1 MEDLF
6 KFFESSKNKAWELMP
21 EKKYILHEFR
31 SDTKHR
37 VEEIIDQL
45 WLCIENPR
53 NEIDNPIEYC
63 TLPFYN
69 TMSSFVASIAIEN
82 LAKEYQKPSSASLW
96 SVFIRSTERIL
107 SETEVSINISP
118 GTWKWFHCAEM
129 AMAEYYVLA
138 YVNGSISA
146 ERAIELSGLDMID
159 FAELVQETAIERDCR
174 TFDDYLKG
182 KVDKQELPFSE
193 KKSLEFKD
201 LMAKDNSQE
210 E

>member
-6 KFFESSKNKAWELMP
+6 KFFESSKNKAWELIP

-37 VEEIIDQL
+37 VEEIVDQL
-45 WLCIENPR
+45 WLCIGNPR
-53 NEIDNPIEYC
+53 NEIDNLIEYC

-82 LAKEYQKPSSASLW
+82 FAKEYQKPSSASLW

-118 GTWKWFHCAEM
+118 GAWKWFHCAEM
-129 AMAEYYVLA
+129 SMAEYYILA
-138 YVNGSISA
+138 YMNGSISA
-146 ERAIELSGLDMID
+146 EMAIELSGLDMID
-159 FAELVQETAIERDCR
+159 FAQMVQEKATERDYR
-174 TFDDYLKG
+174 IFDDYLKG
-182 KVDKQELPFSE
+182 KVGKKNLPFSE
-193 KKSLEFKD
+193 KKSLGFKD
-201 LMAKDNSQE
+201 LMARENSQE